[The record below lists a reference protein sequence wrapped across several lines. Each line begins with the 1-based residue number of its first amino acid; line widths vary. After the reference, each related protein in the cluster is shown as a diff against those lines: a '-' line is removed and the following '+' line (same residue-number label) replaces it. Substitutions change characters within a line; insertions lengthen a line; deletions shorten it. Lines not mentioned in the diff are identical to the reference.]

1 MTTRPGRRRRGRL
14 LLLGRRVGCKA
25 LARAA
30 GGGIE
35 VRSSAASED
44 EVDAREPLNRGHTE
58 SSLQA
63 VGISPSGM
71 GCARDSGEGMHDM
84 VDQLVSGSG
93 HAAVWSSTGS
103 AQRCWEQSGRCGLHW
118 GCSSGRVVVGRHVL
132 SPREARVVRKC
143 RSGTGR
149 ERVVVEEIT
158 VAAFVDAPITARRT
172 KSTL

>member
-1 MTTRPGRRRRGRL
+1 M
-14 LLLGRRVGCKA
+14 
-25 LARAA
+25 
-30 GGGIE
+30 
-35 VRSSAASED
+35 
-44 EVDAREPLNRGHTE
+44 VDAREPVNRGHTE

-84 VDQLVSGSG
+84 MDQLVSGSG

-103 AQRCWEQSGRCGLHW
+103 GQRCWEQSGRCGLHW

-132 SPREARVVRKC
+132 SPREARVDRKC

-158 VAAFVDAPITARRT
+158 VAAFVDTPITARRT
-172 KSTL
+172 KSTLWLVPVCPGRQTHPRTRLTTCRLSWFRLESILPGPRP